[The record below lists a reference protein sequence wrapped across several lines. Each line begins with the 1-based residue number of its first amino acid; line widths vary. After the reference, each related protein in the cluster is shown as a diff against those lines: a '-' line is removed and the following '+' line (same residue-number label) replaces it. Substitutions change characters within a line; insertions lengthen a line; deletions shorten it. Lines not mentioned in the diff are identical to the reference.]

1 MVQLP
6 WWGYVLFLMA
16 VAVAIWGFIS
26 LTRFRT
32 DILSR
37 RTYRTAEDLYPN
49 FADSPAKQRRYARE
63 HGGEWHDGDDSPGG
77 PEDKG

>member
-1 MVQLP
+1 MV
-6 WWGYVLFLMA
+6 GYVLFLMA

-32 DILSR
+32 DILNR

-49 FADSPAKQRRYARE
+49 FADSPAEQRRYARE
-63 HGGEWHDGDDSPGG
+63 HGGEWHETDDSPGG
-77 PEDKG
+77 PEDKD

>member
-1 MVQLP
+1 MV
-6 WWGYVLFLMA
+6 GYVLFLMA

-32 DILSR
+32 DILNR

-63 HGGEWHDGDDSPGG
+63 HGGEWHETDDSPGG

>member
-1 MVQLP
+1 MV
-6 WWGYVLFLMA
+6 GYVLFLMA

-32 DILSR
+32 DILNR

-49 FADSPAKQRRYARE
+49 FADSPAEQRRYARE
-63 HGGEWHDGDDSPGG
+63 HGGEWHETDDSPGG

>member
-1 MVQLP
+1 VVQLP

-32 DILSR
+32 DILNR

-49 FADSPAKQRRYARE
+49 FADSPAKQRRDARE
-63 HGGEWHDGDDSPGG
+63 RGGEWHETDDSPGG

>member
-1 MVQLP
+1 
-6 WWGYVLFLMA
+6 MA

-32 DILSR
+32 DILNR

-49 FADSPAKQRRYARE
+49 FADSPAEQRRYARE
-63 HGGEWHDGDDSPGG
+63 HGGEWHETDDSPGG